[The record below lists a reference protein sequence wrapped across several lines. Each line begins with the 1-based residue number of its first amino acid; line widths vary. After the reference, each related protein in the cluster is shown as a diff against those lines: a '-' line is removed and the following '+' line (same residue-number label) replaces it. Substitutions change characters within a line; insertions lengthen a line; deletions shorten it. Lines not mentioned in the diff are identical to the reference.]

1 MAFFNQFTKTN
12 YSINND
18 GVQNRIIDL
27 FRYVDVKD
35 KLADGATSYS
45 YIDILDGERPDN
57 LSHRLYGTPDYY
69 WTFFILNDELKDGL
83 GAWSKSYN
91 ELASKLS
98 NDFSNIA
105 VFNIPTAFDKSSGS
119 VSGIGTGSITTTAT
133 NLPIEKYKQY
143 LKYAVSFD
151 SFPPSGPSG
160 SVGPNGVYS
169 SLLFSAGN
177 IIHYDAEMQQL
188 WIDKS
193 TVELYAPLEYA
204 GYQTSTSAQK
214 SLGKTQLYTLGSRSS
229 YRVLFVNPYEKGNN
243 TVKNDDYYAVEA
255 LRLEWQQAVREAAIQ
270 NGDEFYYQAYNYALQ
285 EEGNRDANYSHVDYH
300 YQVSPAAV
308 WQNAKDAPAYY
319 TNPDGSEILTAA
331 EVGFAYDGITTPTFN
346 YVSYDKKITD
356 ENDARKRL
364 RYVLP
369 TYIQSFAREFKRLIN
384 E

>member
-83 GAWSKSYN
+83 GVWPKSYN
-91 ELASKLS
+91 ELASKIS

-105 VFNIPTAFDKSSGS
+105 VFNVPTAFDTSIGVISGS
-119 VSGIGTGSITTTAT
+119 VGKGSIKTSAG

-143 LKYAVSFD
+143 LKYAVPFD
-151 SFPPSGPSG
+151 TF
-160 SVGPNGVYS
+160 SVSTNDNGVYS
-169 SLLFSAGN
+169 PLLFSAGN

-193 TVELYAPLEYA
+193 TVELYAPQEYA
-204 GYQTSTSAQK
+204 GYQTSNNSQK
-214 SLGKTQLYTLGSRSS
+214 SLGKTQLYTLGSPSS
-229 YRVLFVNPYEKGNN
+229 YRILFVNPYEKGNN
-243 TVKNDDYYAVEA
+243 TVKSDDYYAVEA
-255 LRLEWQQAVREAAIQ
+255 LRLEWQEAVREAAIQ
-270 NGDEFYYQAYNYALQ
+270 NGEEFYYQAYNYALQ
-285 EEGNRDANYSHVDYH
+285 EEGNRDENYSHVDYH
-300 YQVSPAAV
+300 YQVMPAAV

-319 TNPDGSEILTAA
+319 TDIERSEIKTAA
-331 EVGFAYDGITTPTFN
+331 EVGFQFDSGSPPTSN
-346 YVSYDKKITD
+346 YVSLEKKITD